1 MSSWTKRSRVL
12 AGLGLM
18 LLGPTAAYTFTLLSP
33 TRHWASTPVTVC
45 VEGPGHMSIT
55 ANDLDRGV
63 TATIQ
68 ALNNTHS
75 NLAGTGWNVTPV
87 GPVVNA
93 VLVDTNS
100 VNAGLCNS
108 SWTLG
113 DGKPTIAFTDRVKGA
128 CAGSC
133 LAVTF
138 TGYYSC
144 DPLLPD
150 NYCVI
155 HDADVQTRKNTADK
169 YGGPYYS
176 LYESNCTSGREWNI
190 EAIMVHEVGH
200 VLGLGHSDVQGSTMY
215 PSVSSCNSN
224 PATIN
229 ANPATTASNDDA
241 LALDALY

>member
-45 VEGPGHMSIT
+45 VEGPGHVSIT

-68 ALNNTHS
+68 ALNNNS
-75 NLAGTGWNVTPV
+75 NLAGTGWNVTSA
-87 GPVVNA
+87 GQVVNA
-93 VLVDTNS
+93 VLVDTSPQNT
-100 VNAGLCNS
+100 GPCNK
-108 SWTLG
+108 SWKLN
-113 DGKPTIAFTDRVKGA
+113 DGQPTIAFTDKVKGA

-150 NYCVI
+150 AHCVI
-155 HDADVQTRKNTADK
+155 QDADVQTRKHTADK

-176 LYESNCTSGREWNI
+176 LYEPCTPGREWNI

-200 VLGLGHSDVQGSTMY
+200 VLGLGHTDKRDATITMY
-215 PSVSSCNSN
+215 PSVSSCNSDS
-224 PATIN
+224 ATI
-229 ANPATTASNDDA
+229 AADDA
-241 LALDALY
+241 AALDTLY